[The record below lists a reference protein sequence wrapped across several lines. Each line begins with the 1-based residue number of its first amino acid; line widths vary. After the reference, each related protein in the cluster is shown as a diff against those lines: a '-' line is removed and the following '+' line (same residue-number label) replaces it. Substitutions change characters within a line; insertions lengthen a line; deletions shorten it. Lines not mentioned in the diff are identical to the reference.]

1 MYVAREGQGK
11 HSSKERG
18 MIARAV
24 DMIFAEVEA
33 LEVKFK
39 KKLKKCGLLT

>member
-1 MYVAREGQGK
+1 MFVAREEQGRDNVD
-11 HSSKERG
+11 ERG

-33 LEVKFK
+33 LEVFF
-39 KKLKKCGLLT
+39 